1 MSEIRPASTTA
12 AAASTTATG
21 ASRQTSAPA
30 SERAASASAAS
41 PSRATPPTASPPTET
56 TARVRDASGRVQAS
70 QERVSQLQGERAQ
83 VGERRAELRAE
94 RQAERLQAREQR
106 ITDRQAERE
115 ARRTERQE
123 AREQR
128 IADRQ
133 AEREARRAER
143 QETREQRRAE
153 RQAQDAVADSPAPAP
168 DVSAP
173 EPSAPPAEIESPAPA
188 AAPAE
193 GIRITGSVRQTSG
206 EYAERE
212 VAFDDSTVARE
223 RGVAGVAI
231 DDPGNG
237 ATFRFEE
244 AGNGR
249 VTATR
254 YEIVDGEEVAV
265 GSQTLQV
272 TSVGSDRGAAAGV
285 LSFDQIG
292 LQVDLDDDFTPGDLQ
307 FVEISSGPQSGE
319 DSVAGSLTSVQANE
333 ERAEESRRLDTRE
346 QQISQLLRSE
356 ESNLTALVEGLTGG
370 GAAFPVGA
378 GTGSDP
384 LAELRVF
391 ADSLVAQ
398 GSPTSDRVMQLLR

>member
-1 MSEIRPASTTA
+1 MSEIRSTSAMASSASTTA
-12 AAASTTATG
+12 ADATRQSRAAASEG
-21 ASRQTSAPA
+21 
-30 SERAASASAAS
+30 AASASAAAPS
-41 PSRATPPTASPPTET
+41 PAATPPTTPLTET

-83 VGERRAELRAE
+83 VRERRAELRAE
-94 RQAERLQAREQR
+94 RQA
-106 ITDRQAERE
+106 
-115 ARRTERQE
+115 ERQE

-143 QETREQRRAE
+143 QEAREQRRAE

-173 EPSAPPAEIESPAPA
+173 EPSAPPAETESPAPA

-206 EYAERE
+206 EFAERE

-237 ATFRFEE
+237 VTFRFEE

-254 YEIVDGEEVAV
+254 YEVVDGEEVAV

-333 ERAEESRRLDTRE
+333 ERAVESRRLDSRE
-346 QQISQLLRSE
+346 QQLTQLLSSE
-356 ESNLTALVEGLTGG
+356 ESNLTALVEGLPGG

>member
-1 MSEIRPASTTA
+1 MSEIRSTSAMASSASTTA
-12 AAASTTATG
+12 ADATRQSRAAASEG
-21 ASRQTSAPA
+21 
-30 SERAASASAAS
+30 AASASAAAPS
-41 PSRATPPTASPPTET
+41 PAATPPTTPLTET

-83 VGERRAELRAE
+83 VRERRAELRAE
-94 RQAERLQAREQR
+94 RQA
-106 ITDRQAERE
+106 
-115 ARRTERQE
+115 ERQE

-143 QETREQRRAE
+143 QEAREQRRAE

-173 EPSAPPAEIESPAPA
+173 EPSAPPAETESPAPA

-206 EYAERE
+206 EFAERE

-237 ATFRFEE
+237 VTFRFEE

-254 YEIVDGEEVAV
+254 YEVVDGEEVAV

-333 ERAEESRRLDTRE
+333 ERAVESRRLDSRE
-346 QQISQLLRSE
+346 QQLTQLLSSE